1 MSFSGWKGP
10 RRITT
15 LWKDIGRLLCASCN
29 FYRPIMLCKWTY
41 IVISKLCDCKGI
53 KSVHLKRNLSWI
65 FIGWIDAEAEALILW
80 PPDVKNWLI
89 GKKPDVGKGWRHVEK
104 GMTENEMVGWH
115 HWLKG
120 FEFEQAPRVGDG
132 QEAWHAAVHGVKKSW
147 TQLSDWTELKLCE
160 CFVSVCFQVMW
171 SSIFLHRW
179 SVACLHVYSVMY
191 KCLWTHGLYSP
202 PGPSVHGIFQARKL

>member
-65 FIGWIDAEAEALILW
+65 FIGWTDAEAEAPTLW

-89 GKKPDVGKGWRHVEK
+89 GKKTWCWKRLKACGEGDDREWDGWMASLTQWVWVWASSQSWWWTGSLACCSPWSQKELDT
-104 GMTENEMVGWH
+104 TE
-115 HWLKG
+115 WLN
-120 FEFEQAPRVGDG
+120 
-132 QEAWHAAVHGVKKSW
+132 
-147 TQLSDWTELKLCE
+147 WTEALWMFCI
-160 CFVSVCFQVMW
+160 CMFSNDV
-171 SSIFLHRW
+171 IF
-179 SVACLHVYSVMY
+179 YN
-191 KCLWTHGLYSP
+191 
-202 PGPSVHGIFQARKL
+202 PS